1 MRSLTLVPIF
11 LSAGSRLVERLCADL
26 ERILATRVERRSP
39 WFDPETAFEPSRGQY
54 NSSHFLELLLR
65 GDDTGEK
72 VLGVTNVDLF
82 IPVLTYVFGEAQVD
96 GRAAVVSLHRLRN
109 EAYGLAADGGLL
121 AARLTKEAV
130 HEIGHTL
137 GLVHCMNPECVMHSS
152 TYVEEIDLKGETFC
166 RVCLEE
172 ALQRPRT

>member
-1 MRSLTLVPIF
+1 MRSLTLVPIY
-11 LSAGSRLVERLCADL
+11 LSAASRLVERLCADL
-26 ERILATRVERRSP
+26 ERILATRVERRPS
-39 WFDPETAFEPSRGQY
+39 WFDPEAAFEPSRGQY
-54 NSSHFLELLLR
+54 DSSQFLELLLR
-65 GDDTGEK
+65 GEGTGEK

-109 EAYGLAADGGLL
+109 EAYGLAADDGLL
-121 AARLTKEAV
+121 AERLTKEAV

-137 GLVHCMNPECVMHSS
+137 GLVHCVNPECVMHSS

-166 RVCLEE
+166 RACREE
-172 ALQRPRT
+172 AGLDTRG